1 MNYFMLFFRAVFI
14 TVFCF
19 GRLPQMDVMKKKKKK
34 MVNFYLFPVYLRQ
47 VYIVLVLTSTNQK
60 ARNRYPEM
68 VMARTV
74 CGLLHAYGN
83 LKEKSNGLFKM
94 LRIVEKPQNYTLKPK
109 KV

>member
-1 MNYFMLFFRAVFI
+1 MLFFRAVFT

-19 GRLPQMDVMKKKKKK
+19 GRLPHMDVMKKKKK
-34 MVNFYLFPVYLRQ
+34 VNFYLFPVYLRQ

-60 ARNRYPEM
+60 VRNRYPEM

-83 LKEKSNGLFKM
+83 LKEKGNGSFKM
-94 LRIVEKPQNYTLKPK
+94 LRIVEKP
-109 KV
+109 